1 MKNTHARK
9 LEIETYV
16 YKTITKTNGGWKKTK
31 TFGIIIIKT
40 WTVHHST
47 ITTAAVKL
55 KNRKKK

>member
-40 WTVHHST
+40 
-47 ITTAAVKL
+47 
-55 KNRKKK
+55 